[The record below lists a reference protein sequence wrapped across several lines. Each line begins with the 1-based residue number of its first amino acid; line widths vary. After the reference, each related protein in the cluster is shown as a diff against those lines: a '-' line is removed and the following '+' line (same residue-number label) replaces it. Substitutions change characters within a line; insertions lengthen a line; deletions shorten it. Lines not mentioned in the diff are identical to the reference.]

1 MEVYFAPVILML
13 HRHVHRAFHGVARPH
28 PLEIHSRGASPRPV
42 LRDRDSVAR
51 SLRQASAGG
60 ANMSIPLGSTN
71 GAHPDAVSVN
81 ALLSIGSGTKANIRT
96 LVVDDEHSL
105 RETCG
110 SLLTAA
116 GHDVTVCGRG
126 QDALDVLK
134 RQPFDIAL
142 VDLYMSQVD
151 GLTLLRAALATSP
164 GTIVIMMTGNPSV
177 ESSIEALRQGA
188 WDYLPKPFSAQ
199 HLQITL
205 GRAAHTV
212 LVARET
218 RDQQED
224 PERSQ
229 EAGEKVALL
238 GTSAPFRR
246 VIELARRVAPTDA
259 SVFITG
265 ESGSGKE
272 LVAQFIHQ
280 HSRRSSRP
288 FVAVNCAA
296 LPEALLESEMFGHR
310 KGAFT
315 GAVRD
320 KPGLLETANGG
331 TLFLDE
337 LVEMSKPIQA
347 KLLRVIQDGVVRRV
361 GSETTDAVVNVRF
374 IAATNGD
381 PEAAVK
387 AGAMR
392 PDLYYRLRVVPI
404 HVPPLR
410 ERPEDIPLLA
420 EYFLSTY
427 WVRHRRKSEA
437 SPTLSDGAIRTL
449 CSHVWRGNV
458 RELQNVVEHVAVLT
472 EPGAVI
478 RPEDLPLT
486 AETRSTASTNSA
498 SLVSTMLE
506 ESYHD
511 ARERVIAQ
519 FEMQYLTWLLNRA
532 NGNMSKA
539 ARIAGVDR
547 TTLYRLMERHGLQ
560 RSPNAA
566 WVVDRDPADE
576 SDQTVQPQPAA

>member
-1 MEVYFAPVILML
+1 MSTPLAPNN
-13 HRHVHRAFHGVARPH
+13 AA
-28 PLEIHSRGASPRPV
+28 HSA
-42 LRDRDSVAR
+42 D
-51 SLRQASAGG
+51 AG
-60 ANMSIPLGSTN
+60 SIT
-71 GAHPDAVSVN
+71 AM
-81 ALLSIGSGTKANIRT
+81 LSISSKAKADIRT
-96 LVVDDEHSL
+96 LVVDDEHTL

-110 SLLTAA
+110 SLLS
-116 GHDVTVCGRG
+116 GEGYDVTTCGRG
-126 QDALDVLK
+126 QEALELLK
-134 RQPFDIAL
+134 RRPFDIAM

-151 GLTLLRAALATSP
+151 GLTLLRAALATNP
-164 GTIVIMMTGNPSV
+164 DTIVIVMTGNPSV

-199 HLQITL
+199 HLQITV

-212 LVARET
+212 LVGQET
-218 RDQQED
+218 RHQRED
-224 PERSQ
+224 PERAQQASD
-229 EAGEKVALL
+229 EPTLL
-238 GTSAPFRR
+238 GTSVAFRR

-272 LVAQFIHQ
+272 LIAQFIHQ

-296 LPEALLESEMFGHR
+296 LPEPLLESEMFGHR

-331 TLFLDE
+331 TLLLDE

-387 AGAMR
+387 AGTMR
-392 PDLYYRLRVVPI
+392 QDLYYRLRVVPI

-427 WVRHRRKSEA
+427 WVRHRTKGDKA
-437 SPTLSDGAIRTL
+437 PKLSDGAIRTL
-449 CSHVWRGNV
+449 CSHPWHGNV
-458 RELQNVVEHVAVLT
+458 RELQNVIEHVAVLT
-472 EPGAVI
+472 EPGAAI

-486 AETRSTASTNSA
+486 AEAGSPVTANPA
-498 SLVSTMLE
+498 SLISTMLE
-506 ESYHD
+506 ESYHG
-511 ARERVIAQ
+511 AREQVIAQ
-519 FEMQYLTWLLNRA
+519 FEMQYLTWLLSRA
-532 NGNMSKA
+532 GGNLSKA

-566 WVVDRDPADE
+566 WVVEREPGEEAE
-576 SDQTVQPQPAA
+576 TTPETQPAA

>member
-1 MEVYFAPVILML
+1 MEVYFAPGILML
-13 HRHVHRAFHGVARPH
+13 HRHVHRPVHGVARPH
-28 PLEIHSRGASPRPV
+28 SLGIQIRGAPARPV
-42 LRDRDSVAR
+42 LQDRDSVAR

-60 ANMSIPLGSTN
+60 AIMSIPLGSNN

-110 SLLTAA
+110 SLLTSA

-126 QDALDVLK
+126 QEALDILK

-151 GLTLLRAALATSP
+151 GLTLLRAALATNP

-199 HLQITL
+199 HLQITM
-205 GRAAHTV
+205 GRAVHTV

-288 FVAVNCAA
+288 FVAINCAA
-296 LPEALLESEMFGHR
+296 LPEGLLESEMFGHR

-320 KPGLLETANGG
+320 KPGLLEMANGG

-337 LVEMSKPIQA
+337 LIEMSKPIQA
-347 KLLRVIQDGVVRRV
+347 KLLRAIQDGVVRRV
-361 GSETTDAVVNVRF
+361 GSERTDAVVNVRF
-374 IAATNGD
+374 IACTNCN
-381 PEAAVK
+381 PEEALRS
-387 AGAMR
+387 GQLR
-392 PDLYYRLRVVPI
+392 EDLYYRLRVVPI
-404 HVPPLR
+404 QVPPLR
-410 ERPEDIPLLA
+410 SRPDDIPLLA
-420 EYFLSTY
+420 THFLAYY
-427 WVRHRRKSEA
+427 WRRHRESDAPLPKLSETA
-437 SPTLSDGAIRTL
+437 VRELRSRP
-449 CSHVWRGNV
+449 WKGNV
-458 RELQNVVEHVAVLT
+458 RELQNVIEHLVVLLR
-472 EPGAVI
+472 PGADVQ
-478 RPEDLPLT
+478 PEDIPVIDGQVV
-486 AETRSTASTNSA
+486 AEDTDQSA
-498 SLVSTMLE
+498 SAIQ
-506 ESYHD
+506 D
-511 ARERVIAQ
+511 AD
-519 FEMQYLTWLLNRA
+519 N
-532 NGNMSKA
+532 
-539 ARIAGVDR
+539 
-547 TTLYRLMERHGLQ
+547 
-560 RSPNAA
+560 
-566 WVVDRDPADE
+566 
-576 SDQTVQPQPAA
+576 

>member
-1 MEVYFAPVILML
+1 
-13 HRHVHRAFHGVARPH
+13 
-28 PLEIHSRGASPRPV
+28 
-42 LRDRDSVAR
+42 
-51 SLRQASAGG
+51 
-60 ANMSIPLGSTN
+60 MSIPLASN
-71 GAHPDAVSVN
+71 DGAQPDAVSVN
-81 ALLSIGSGTKANIRT
+81 ALLSLGSGTKANIRT

-110 SLLTAA
+110 SLLTSA

-126 QDALDVLK
+126 QDALDTVK

-142 VDLYMSQVD
+142 IDLYMSQVD
-151 GLTLLRAALATSP
+151 GLTLLRAALATNP

-199 HLQITL
+199 HLQITM
-205 GRAAHTV
+205 GRAVHTV

-224 PERSQ
+224 PERSH

-272 LVAQFIHQ
+272 LIAQFIHQ

-381 PEAAVK
+381 PEAAVE
-387 AGAMR
+387 AGEMR
-392 PDLYYRLRVVPI
+392 EDLYYRLKVVPI
-404 HVPPLR
+404 HVPALR

-420 EYFLSTY
+420 DYFLSTY
-427 WVRHRRKSEA
+427 WVRHRRK
-437 SPTLSDGAIRTL
+437 GAPFPRLTDAALRTL
-449 CSHVWRGNV
+449 CGHPWRGNV
-458 RELQNVVEHVAVLT
+458 RELQNVIEHVAVVV
-472 EPGAVI
+472 EPGAEI
-478 RPEDLPLT
+478 RPEDLQLT
-486 AETRSTASTNSA
+486 GEPTPAAGSNPA
-498 SLVSTMLE
+498 SLISTLLE
-506 ESYHD
+506 ESYHA
-511 ARERVIAQ
+511 ARDRVIAQ
-519 FEMQYLTWLLNRA
+519 FERQYLTWLVNRA
-532 NGNMSKA
+532 SGNMSKA

-560 RSPNAA
+560 RSPTAG
-566 WVVDRDPADE
+566 WVVEREPGPGAGTMEEMPVEAHVGDTGG
-576 SDQTVQPQPAA
+576 QAA